1 MEHMMTTITP
11 KAAFPLLL
19 ASCFWDELHNLVQVS
34 LSVADICTFR
44 PPLILILQDYVIN
57 QWAEVSRSEEF
68 DTCVLEVSAG
78 E

>member
-1 MEHMMTTITP
+1 MNTITS
-11 KAAFPLLL
+11 KTAFPLLL

-34 LSVADICTFR
+34 LNVVDVCTFR
-44 PPLILILQDYVIN
+44 SLPILQDYVIN

>member
-1 MEHMMTTITP
+1 MEHMINTITP
-11 KAAFPLLL
+11 KTAFPLLL
-19 ASCFWDELHNLVQVS
+19 ASCFWDELHLLVQVS
-34 LSVADICTFR
+34 LNVVDVCTFR
-44 PPLILILQDYVIN
+44 SSLILQDYVIN

>member
-1 MEHMMTTITP
+1 MSTITP
-11 KAAFPLLL
+11 KTAFPLLL
-19 ASCFWDELHNLVQVS
+19 ACCFWDELHNLVEVRWI
-34 LSVADICTFR
+34 VADACILSPF
-44 PPLILILQDYVIN
+44 LILQDYIIN